1 MNLEIHHQRKV
12 EIAKGNGKKADK
24 KTKTIKENEG
34 MEMEKKKSIQRKWAQ
49 MTRSYRLPTEWE
61 VPELNL
67 TVGRRR

>member
-34 MEMEKKKSIQRKWAQ
+34 MEMEKKKKY
-49 MTRSYRLPTEWE
+49 TKK
-61 VPELNL
+61 
-67 TVGRRR
+67 VGPNDKIL